1 MTKPTRLL
9 LLTVLMVL
17 AAPCLGA
24 TDEDDP
30 KTIVNRAKLEAGS
43 IEGQAEALARLAWPA
58 GPYDPEVA
66 ALAREELVQFGEH
79 GLAALRAAA
88 ERVDPLYSADVTAA
102 LIDARRQVRSGLP
115 PDYLPALE
123 EVVWSGSP
131 DARRLAI
138 PELAKIQYTLATLA
152 CIDTAIDYPTLRAL
166 VVRSLAR
173 FKDEG
178 ARFYLEQILLDG
190 PDELR
195 EPAARSLAQI
205 GGEAKKPLHLAVLS
219 PDPVVRL
226 PAIRGMIPF
235 LQLDDL
241 NVLYEYVAQFPDDD
255 EEILSEVRAKAQV
268 LEQIF
273 EQELDQESASPSP
286 GG

>member
-1 MTKPTRLL
+1 MRIRFSTLIALVLL
-9 LLTVLMVL
+9 AVTQV
-17 AAPCLGA
+17 AAA
-24 TDEDDP
+24 EESEAR
-30 KTIVNRAKLEAGS
+30 KIVNRAKAEAGS

-58 GPYDPEVA
+58 GPYQPDVA
-66 ALAREELVQFGEH
+66 ALAREELVLFGEH
-79 GLAALRAAA
+79 GLAALRAAV

-102 LIDARRQVRSGLP
+102 LIDARRLVRSGIP

-138 PELAKIQYTLATLA
+138 PELAKVQYTLATLA
-152 CIDTAIDYPTLRAL
+152 CIDSAIDDPSLRGL

-178 ARFYLEQILLDG
+178 ARFYLEEILLHG
-190 PDELR
+190 PDDLR
-195 EPAARSLAQI
+195 ETAARSLAQI
-205 GGEAKKPLHLAVLS
+205 GGEAKQPLHTAVLS

-235 LQLDDL
+235 LRMDDL

-255 EEILSEVRAKAQV
+255 EEILAEVRAKAQV

-273 EQELDQESASPSP
+273 EQELDRESASPPP
-286 GG
+286 GN

>member
-1 MTKPTRLL
+1 
-9 LLTVLMVL
+9 VAAIVCL
-17 AAPCLGA
+17 ALSHALA
-24 TDEDDP
+24 TDESSARE
-30 KTIVNRAKLEAGS
+30 IINRAKTEAGS
-43 IEGQAEALARLAWPA
+43 IEGQAEALARLAWPEGA
-58 GPYDPEVA
+58 YDPEIA
-66 ALAREELVQFGEH
+66 ALARAELILFGEH
-79 GLAALRAAA
+79 GLAALRASVHW
-88 ERVDPLYSADVTAA
+88 VDPLYSADATAA
-102 LIDARRQVRSGLP
+102 LIDARRRVRSGIP
-115 PDYLPALE
+115 PDYLSALE

-138 PELAKIQYTLATLA
+138 PELAKVQYTLATLA
-152 CIDTAIDYPTLRAL
+152 CIDTAIEYPALRAL

-178 ARFYLEQILLDG
+178 ARFYLEEILLNG
-190 PDELR
+190 PDDLR

-205 GGEAKKPLHLAVLS
+205 GGDAKQPLHSAVLF
-219 PDPVVRL
+219 PDPVVRV

-235 LQLDDL
+235 LRMDDL

-255 EEILSEVRAKAQV
+255 EEILREVRAKAQV

-273 EQELDQESASPSP
+273 EQQLDRESATPPP